1 MFSSAQPLK
10 YLRTQKEWLARNP
23 KQLQQQLVCPTP
35 EKIINEVLPEKVKDA
50 NFHQFLV
57 TVQAAQLEKDMP
69 QVEILPDL
77 MLTAIQGVIKHHK
90 SMPIDEAQLIRAI
103 KSKKLSKEDMEKLGR
118 DRDLADSTLGNLKI
132 FLMESR
138 QDYVNAL
145 RLILQTV
152 ALRETVFDW
161 INKTFEELQMTQKK
175 VFDELATEV
184 KKCMQDILKLKVEG
198 GVALVDKWFDA
209 TYQEQL
215 ITVELDS
222 YKEVQFN
229 YVSNFIAINEERI
242 AKVIVESQLDPT
254 KKVEAS
260 RYLKYL
266 VLHVKRMCKF

>member
-1 MFSSAQPLK
+1 
-10 YLRTQKEWLARNP
+10 
-23 KQLQQQLVCPTP
+23 
-35 EKIINEVLPEKVKDA
+35 
-50 NFHQFLV
+50 
-57 TVQAAQLEKDMP
+57 
-69 QVEILPDL
+69 
-77 MLTAIQGVIKHHK
+77 
-90 SMPIDEAQLIRAI
+90 LIRAI

-152 ALRETVFDW
+152 ALRENVFDW

-209 TYQEQL
+209 TYQE
-215 ITVELDS
+215 
-222 YKEVQFN
+222 
-229 YVSNFIAINEERI
+229 
-242 AKVIVESQLDPT
+242 
-254 KKVEAS
+254 
-260 RYLKYL
+260 
-266 VLHVKRMCKF
+266 